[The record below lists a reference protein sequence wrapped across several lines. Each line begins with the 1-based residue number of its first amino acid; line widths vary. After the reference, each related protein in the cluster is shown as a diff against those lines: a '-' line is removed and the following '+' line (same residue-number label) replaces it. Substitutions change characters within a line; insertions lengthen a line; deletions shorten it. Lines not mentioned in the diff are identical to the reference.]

1 VTPQAEFA
9 ALYERHHKA
18 LYRYCRS
25 IVRHE
30 EDAQDALQ
38 STMTRAYAA
47 LQERPHDFDLRPW
60 LFRIAHNESVSILR
74 RRRPTQE
81 LDAELAAL
89 GGVDERAEAQE
100 VLRLF
105 RQDLADLPERQRAAL
120 VLRELNGLRPTEIA
134 QLMETTPGAIKQSL
148 LEARRALARC
158 HEGRETP
165 CFDVQRALMDGDGR
179 VLRGRGLR
187 AHLRSCTACRRFRD
201 DVKRR
206 RFGLWP
212 ALLATLQGSGLFAKT
227 AVVAVVAVTATAEV
241 RMLQEPKHQRPVP
254 AATPQA
260 TPAVVVKAARATAT
274 FTPKSNPD
282 ATVAPRHHRAA
293 THAPTPRAR
302 TPHRD
307 VVRKPA
313 RGLAPV
319 PTATPKSRAKPKPAS
334 VPASTPARHEA
345 KREAVKPDKKA
356 TPPGHTK
363 KKAPAALPRGQAKK
377 QEPAALPP
385 GQAKQE
391 PAALPPGQAKQE
403 PAELPYG
410 QAKKDDPTA
419 LPAGQAKKQAD
430 TS

>member
-47 LQERPHDFDLRPW
+47 LQDRPHDFDLRPW

-89 GGVDERAEAQE
+89 GGVDERAELQE
-100 VLRLF
+100 TLRIF
-105 RQDLADLPERQRAAL
+105 RQDLADLPDRQRSAL
-120 VLRELNGLRPTEIA
+120 VLRELNGLRPAEIA
-134 QLMETTPGAIKQSL
+134 ELLETTPGAIKQSL

-201 DVKRR
+201 DVRR
-206 RFGLWP
+206 RRLGLLP
-212 ALLATLQGSGLFAKT
+212 ALFGALQGSGLFAKT
-227 AVVAVVAVTATAEV
+227 AIVAVVAVTASAEV
-241 RMLQEPKHQRPVP
+241 RTLQEPKRAHPVP
-254 AATPQA
+254 AATPRA
-260 TPAVVVKAARATAT
+260 TPTVVVKAARAAAPS
-274 FTPKSNPD
+274 TPRPTPV
-282 ATVAPRHHRAA
+282 ATVPARPRGTSTPRRHIAKHRRAA
-293 THAPTPRAR
+293 H
-302 TPHRD
+302 
-307 VVRKPA
+307 KPA
-313 RGLAPV
+313 PASKPHATPV
-319 PTATPKSRAKPKPAS
+319 PAIGPAKASPKPEPKPEPKPK
-334 VPASTPARHEA
+334 
-345 KREAVKPDKKA
+345 A
-356 TPPGHTK
+356 TEH
-363 KKAPAALPRGQAKK
+363 AIPRGQAKK
-377 QEPAALPP
+377 QNLVATPTPIPP
-385 GQAKQE
+385 GHAKHEDKAAARLGKQQEQAAAKVEKQD
-391 PAALPPGQAKQE
+391 AK
-403 PAELPYG
+403 AE
-410 QAKKDDPTA
+410 KH
-419 LPAGQAKKQAD
+419 AD

>member
-38 STMTRAYAA
+38 STMARAYAA
-47 LQERPHDFDLRPW
+47 LQEKPHDFDLRPW

-89 GGVDERAEAQE
+89 GGVDERAELQE
-100 VLRLF
+100 TMRVF
-105 RQDLADLPERQRAAL
+105 RQDLADLPERQRSAL

-134 QLMETTPGAIKQSL
+134 KLLETTPGAVKQSL

-201 DVKRR
+201 DVKPRR
-206 RFGLWP
+206 LGLLP
-212 ALLATLQGSGLFAKT
+212 ALLGALQGSGLFAKT
-227 AVVAVVAVTATAEV
+227 AIVAVVAVTATAEV
-241 RMLQEPKHQRPVP
+241 RTLHEPKHPRPVP
-254 AATPQA
+254 AATPPA
-260 TPAVVVKAARATAT
+260 TPTVVVKAIRAAAASTPRPRPQPTPTSAPIATA
-274 FTPKSNPD
+274 
-282 ATVAPRHHRAA
+282 APRRRQHTVSTPALKPHRHATHRRAA
-293 THAPTPRAR
+293 KSRPAPTP
-302 TPHRD
+302 
-307 VVRKPA
+307 V
-313 RGLAPV
+313 
-319 PTATPKSRAKPKPAS
+319 ATPKPPPAS
-334 VPASTPARHEA
+334 PKHAEA
-345 KREAVKPDKKA
+345 KVETPKERA
-356 TPPGHTK
+356 TPPGH
-363 KKAPAALPRGQAKK
+363 AKK
-377 QEPAALPP
+377 QEPRATPTPTPTPRPAAP
-385 GQAKQE
+385 GQAKHEDNAAAKVETQQE
-391 PAALPPGQAKQE
+391 NAAAKAEKQE
-403 PAELPYG
+403 AGAE
-410 QAKKDDPTA
+410 KH
-419 LPAGQAKKQAD
+419 AGK
-430 TS
+430 S

>member
-9 ALYERHHKA
+9 ALYERHHQA

-100 VLRLF
+100 ILRLF
-105 RQDLADLPERQRAAL
+105 RQDLADLPERQRSVL
-120 VLRELNGLRPTEIA
+120 VLRELNGLRPSEIA
-134 QLMETTPGAIKQSL
+134 ELLETTPGAIKQSL

-206 RFGLWP
+206 RLGLWP

-227 AVVAVVAVTATAEV
+227 AVVAVVAVSATAEV
-241 RMLQEPKHQRPVP
+241 HMLQEPKHPRAVPV
-254 AATPQA
+254 ATPQA
-260 TPAVVVKAARATAT
+260 TPTVVVKAARATAT
-274 FTPKSNPD
+274 FAPKPPPNP
-282 ATVAPRHHRAA
+282 AVAPRQHRAA
-293 THAPTPRAR
+293 SQTP
-302 TPHRD
+302 TPHRH
-307 VVRKPA
+307 VARHPA
-313 RGLAPV
+313 RRRALA
-319 PTATPKSRAKPKPAS
+319 PTATPEPRAKVKPAPTP
-334 VPASTPARHEA
+334 VPKQAPAKHEA
-345 KREAVKPDKKA
+345 ATHTQHATAPGRAKKEEPA
-356 TPPGHTK
+356 ALPQGKAK
-363 KKAPAALPRGQAKK
+363 KEKAAALPRGTAK
-377 QEPAALPP
+377 QEEPAA
-385 GQAKQE
+385 
-391 PAALPPGQAKQE
+391 
-403 PAELPYG
+403 LPYG
-410 QAKKDDPTA
+410 QAKKEDPTV
-419 LPAGQAKKQAD
+419 LPRGQSKKQAD

>member
-100 VLRLF
+100 ILRLF
-105 RQDLADLPERQRAAL
+105 RQDLADLPERQRSVL
-120 VLRELNGLRPTEIA
+120 VLRELNGLRPSEIA
-134 QLMETTPGAIKQSL
+134 ELLETTPGAIKQSL

-206 RFGLWP
+206 RLGLWP

-227 AVVAVVAVTATAEV
+227 AVVAVVAVSATAEV
-241 RMLQEPKHQRPVP
+241 RMLQEPKHHHPAP

-260 TPAVVVKAARATAT
+260 TPTVVVKAARATAT
-274 FTPKSNPD
+274 F
-282 ATVAPRHHRAA
+282 APRTNPKPNPTAAPRQHRAA
-293 THAPTPRAR
+293 TQTS
-302 TPHRD
+302 TPHRHG
-307 VVRKPA
+307 VRHSA
-313 RGLAPV
+313 HRLAPV
-319 PTATPKSRAKPKPAS
+319 PTATPEPPAKTKHETTPVSHQAPAK
-334 VPASTPARHEA
+334 HEA
-345 KREAVKPDKKA
+345 AKQESHATAPGKAKKE
-356 TPPGHTK
+356 
-363 KKAPAALPRGQAKK
+363 APAALPPGKAKKEKPAALPQGTAKKEEPAELPYGEAKK
-377 QEPAALPP
+377 QDPAALPP
-385 GQAKQE
+385 GQAK
-391 PAALPPGQAKQE
+391 
-403 PAELPYG
+403 
-410 QAKKDDPTA
+410 
-419 LPAGQAKKQAD
+419 KQAN

>member
-47 LQERPHDFDLRPW
+47 LQEKPHDFDLRPW

-89 GGVDERAEAQE
+89 GGVDERAELQE
-100 VLRLF
+100 TLRIF
-105 RQDLADLPERQRAAL
+105 RQDLADLPERQRSVL
-120 VLRELNGLRPTEIA
+120 VLREVNGLRPTEIA
-134 QLMETTPGAIKQSL
+134 TLLETTPGAVKQSL

-187 AHLRSCTACRRFRD
+187 AHLRACTSCRRFRD
-201 DVKRR
+201 DVRPR
-206 RFGLWP
+206 RFGLLP
-212 ALLATLQGSGLFAKT
+212 ALLGALQGSGLVAKT
-227 AVVAVVAVTATAEV
+227 AVVAVIAVTATAEV
-241 RMLQEPKHQRPVP
+241 RTFHDEPADPAP
-254 AATPQA
+254 AATPAA
-260 TPAVVVKAARATAT
+260 TPAVVVKSARAA
-274 FTPKSNPD
+274 
-282 ATVAPRHHRAA
+282 ATVAPK
-293 THAPTPRAR
+293 PTPAV
-302 TPHRD
+302 TSAPH
-307 VVRKPA
+307 RKPA
-313 RGLAPV
+313 VSAPV
-319 PTATPKSRAKPKPAS
+319 RKQRRGKLTHQRVAKPAPTRAPEQAQAHSHAHAHAPAVAPKSHAKATPKLAPPKVKPEKPKQ
-334 VPASTPARHEA
+334 HL
-345 KREAVKPDKKA
+345 
-356 TPPGHTK
+356 TPPGQAK
-363 KKAPAALPRGQAKK
+363 KPAAVAPGQVKRQEPAVVPPGQAKK
-377 QEPAALPP
+377 QDSDALPP
-385 GQAKQE
+385 
-391 PAALPPGQAKQE
+391 
-403 PAELPYG
+403 
-410 QAKKDDPTA
+410 
-419 LPAGQAKKQAD
+419 GQAKKQAD